1 MRGIKL
7 KKIPEGL
14 KRVIKA
20 TNPHVEGLDPVQREK
35 KNVVKARLSIMR
47 NEDGAVLIVSAINA
61 REAAVFIT
69 HQSID
74 PAVGLM
80 THRAAAGI
88 LNDLIDQGYW
98 RANLI
103 DTKDSLTLF
112 RKSLSK
118 AIGAAVRIADGILY
132 IEIKDPN
139 AVGND
144 APLSELLPSRGP
156 TETSRK
162 NRKMSFAG

>member
-7 KKIPEGL
+7 KKMPEGL
-14 KRVIKA
+14 KRAIQA
-20 TNPHVEGLDPVQREK
+20 TNPHVEGLEPALREK
-35 KNVVKARLSIMR
+35 RNVIKSRLSIMR
-47 NEDGAVLIVSAINA
+47 NEDGAVLIVSAISA
-61 REAAVFIT
+61 REAAVFIA
-69 HQSID
+69 HQSIH
-74 PAVGLM
+74 PAVGFM
-80 THRAAAGI
+80 THRAAGGI

-103 DTKDSLTLF
+103 GAKDSLTLF
-112 RKSLSK
+112 RKSLAK
-118 AIGAAVRIADGILY
+118 AIGAAVRIADGILH

-162 NRKMSFAG
+162 NRKMSFGD